1 MGIMQ
6 ETGAPILLTATGIIS
21 EQGGN
26 LLGWYANNVS
36 ALTIVLN
43 VGGATTSGGT
53 AVSGTITPAIGFHRF
68 PMNTAGQRLYATIGG
83 TGSVT
88 FFFAAG

>member
-6 ETGAPILLTATGIIS
+6 ETGAPVLLAATGVIS
-21 EQGGN
+21 EQPGN
-26 LLGWYANNVS
+26 LLGWYVNSTS
-36 ALTIVLN
+36 AGTIVLN

-68 PMNTAGQRLYATIGG
+68 PMNSAGQRMYATLGG
-83 TGSVT
+83 TISVT